1 MSKKIL
7 QFIVIFL
14 AILII
19 LCFVFLVYGIYLK
32 FEVNQNDFVYEN
44 TEYSLD
50 LKNNEKIKDIQ
61 ALQDD
66 KILIVI
72 SNSVNTSAII
82 YDTKKNKIL
91 TKIRD

>member
-32 FEVNQNDFVYEN
+32 FGVNQNDFVHQN

-50 LKNNEKIKDIQ
+50 LKNNEKIKDIK
-61 ALQDD
+61 ARTM
-66 KILIVI
+66 ILIAENDNVI
-72 SNSVNTSAII
+72 P
-82 YDTKKNKIL
+82 KKNSLRLINKFPPKQI
-91 TKIRD
+91 